1 MNWIILYIIS
11 FLLIIAVLGFGVLIN
26 SQARVCFHGHKDEQN
41 SKGLMGKEFSEKL
54 FAHNKLRNISF
65 VTLNA
70 KKTNYYSAKYN
81 VIKVAPGVAE
91 SSFLFDLA
99 LCAKCTNQATK
110 QQYNYITATLKLL
123 LSAFVKFMYIAF
135 IPIVLICS
143 ILNITLGLEK
153 ISFIIVL
160 VSIICYALAF
170 IIQIIMHF
178 IDQSTVN
185 KITKNIEKLELFDE
199 KELKTLEILISTL
212 NKFEFFE
219 TTRLSLRLFTFMS
232 PGTIFDKNQR

>member
-1 MNWIILYIIS
+1 
-11 FLLIIAVLGFGVLIN
+11 
-26 SQARVCFHGHKDEQN
+26 
-41 SKGLMGKEFSEKL
+41 
-54 FAHNKLRNISF
+54 
-65 VTLNA
+65 
-70 KKTNYYSAKYN
+70 
-81 VIKVAPGVAE
+81 
-91 SSFLFDLA
+91 
-99 LCAKCTNQATK
+99 
-110 QQYNYITATLKLL
+110 
-123 LSAFVKFMYIAF
+123 MYIAF